1 MSAVSTPFALREGLR
16 LRRMPD
22 PCAVVIFGATGDLTH
37 SKLMPALYA
46 LARLGMVPSNLAIV
60 GVARRPKTDE
70 VFRAEM
76 AAAVLGGAART
87 QARAAAGG
95 AGARSRA
102 PAGGGTALWE
112 AFSQGLFYLQAE
124 FHDAEGY
131 ARLRKTLERIDQERG
146 TAGNRLYYLAT
157 APEFYG
163 DIIQQLDRH
172 GLVERTA
179 GGARGDGRRPWTRVV
194 VEKPFGR
201 DTRSAQALNRSLL
214 RVFREGQI
222 YRIDH
227 YLGKETVQN
236 ILVFRFANGIF
247 EPLWNQQ
254 HIDHV
259 QITVAESG
267 GVEGRAGYYETAG
280 VVRDIVQNHMAQL
293 LTLVAMEPPVAFE
306 PDQVRDEKVKVLRA
320 ARRLTPDDVRSEI
333 VMGQYAAGVIGGEDV
348 PGYRAEPRVAP
359 ESRTPTFTAMR
370 VFLDNWRWA
379 GVPFYLRT
387 GKRLPKRATEI
398 AVQFKAAPL
407 PLFTEGGREPNL
419 LTLNI
424 QPDEGISLRFTA
436 KAPGTAMTLRP
447 VNMGFQYGTA
457 FGGEEMTAY
466 ERLLLDCMLGD
477 PTLFTRRD
485 EVEAA
490 WELFEPLLTWWDKS
504 EPAPEPALYEA
515 GTWGPEAARTL
526 IERDGRRWRRL

>member
-1 MSAVSTPFALREGLR
+1 MSTVSTPFALREGLR

-37 SKLMPALYA
+37 KKLMPSLYT
-46 LARLGMVPSNLAIV
+46 LARLGMIPPNLAIV

-76 AAAVLGGAART
+76 AEAILGAA
-87 QARAAAGG
+87 ADGG
-95 AGARSRA
+95 K
-102 PAGGGTALWE
+102 PALWD
-112 AFSQGLFYLQAE
+112 AFAQGLFYVQAE

-131 ARLRKTLERIDQERG
+131 ARLRATLDRVDQERG

-172 GLVERTA
+172 GLVERA
-179 GGARGDGRRPWTRVV
+179 GPTRAGGDGRRPWTRVV

-201 DTRSAQALNRSLL
+201 DLKSAQALNRTLL

-247 EPLWNQQ
+247 EPLWNQ
-254 HIDHV
+254 HFIDHV

-267 GVEGRAGYYETAG
+267 GVEERAGYYETAG
-280 VVRDIVQNHMAQL
+280 VVRDIMQNHMVQL
-293 LTLVAMEPPVAFE
+293 LTLVAMEAPVAFE

-320 ARRLTPDDVRSEI
+320 ARRFTPDDVQSE
-333 VMGQYAAGVIGGEDV
+333 VVLAQYAAGVVGGEEV

-359 ESRTPTFTAMR
+359 ASRAPTFAAMR
-370 VFLDNWRWA
+370 LFLDSWRWA

-398 AVQFKAAPL
+398 AVQFKQAPL
-407 PLFTEGGREPNL
+407 PLFSEGGREPNL

-424 QPDEGISLRFTA
+424 QPDEGIALRFIA
-436 KAPGTAMTLRP
+436 KAPGTAMSLRP

-457 FGGEEMTAY
+457 FGGEELTAY

-485 EVEAA
+485 EVESA
-490 WELFEPLLTWWDKS
+490 WELLEPVLTWSEKS
-504 EPAPEPALYEA
+504 DPPPPVVTYEA
-515 GTWGPEAARTL
+515 GTWGPDAARQI

>member
-1 MSAVSTPFALREGLR
+1 MSTVSTPFALREGLR

-37 SKLMPALYA
+37 KKLMPSLYT
-46 LARLGMVPSNLAIV
+46 LARLGMIPPNLAIV

-76 AAAVLGGAART
+76 AEAILGAA
-87 QARAAAGG
+87 ADGG
-95 AGARSRA
+95 R
-102 PAGGGTALWE
+102 PALWD
-112 AFSQGLFYLQAE
+112 AFAQGLFYVQAE

-131 ARLRKTLERIDQERG
+131 ARLRATLDRVDQERG

-172 GLVERTA
+172 GLVERA
-179 GGARGDGRRPWTRVV
+179 GPTRAGGDGRRPWTRVV

-201 DTRSAQALNRSLL
+201 DLKSAQALNRTLL

-247 EPLWNQQ
+247 EPLWNQ
-254 HIDHV
+254 HFIDHV

-267 GVEGRAGYYETAG
+267 GVEERAGYYETAG
-280 VVRDIVQNHMAQL
+280 VVRDIMQNHMVQL
-293 LTLVAMEPPVAFE
+293 LTLVAMEAPVAFE

-320 ARRLTPDDVRSEI
+320 ARRFTPDDVQSE
-333 VMGQYAAGVIGGEDV
+333 VVLAQYAAGVVGGEEV

-359 ESRTPTFTAMR
+359 ASRAPTFAAMR
-370 VFLDNWRWA
+370 LFLDSWRWA

-398 AVQFKAAPL
+398 AVQFKQAPL
-407 PLFTEGGREPNL
+407 PLFSEGGREPNL

-424 QPDEGISLRFTA
+424 QPDEGIALRFIA
-436 KAPGTAMTLRP
+436 KAPGTAMSLRP

-457 FGGEEMTAY
+457 FGGEELTAY

-485 EVEAA
+485 EVESA
-490 WELFEPLLTWWDKS
+490 WELLEPVLTWSEKS
-504 EPAPEPALYEA
+504 DPPPPVVTYEA
-515 GTWGPEAARTL
+515 GTWGPDAARQI

>member
-1 MSAVSTPFALREGLR
+1 MDAVSTPFALREGLR
-16 LRRMPD
+16 LRRTPD

-37 SKLMPALYA
+37 KKLMPALFT
-46 LARLGMVPSNLAIV
+46 LARLGMIPPNLAV
-60 GVARRPKTDE
+60 LGVARRTKTDAA
-70 VFRAEM
+70 FREEM
-76 AAAVLGGAART
+76 AQAVAGAGP
-87 QARAAAGG
+87 AAAGA
-95 AGARSRA
+95 AGTH
-102 PAGGGTALWE
+102 GLWD
-112 AFSQGLFYLQAE
+112 AFAQGLYYVQGE
-124 FHDAEGY
+124 FHDPEGY
-131 ARLRKTLERIDQERG
+131 ARLRAALERADQERG

-157 APEFYG
+157 APEFYT

-172 GLVERTA
+172 GLVERGSPR
-179 GGARGDGRRPWTRVV
+179 GGEGRRPWTRVV

-201 DTRSAQALNRSLL
+201 DLRSAQALNRALL

-247 EPLWNQQ
+247 EPLWNQ
-254 HIDHV
+254 HFIDHV

-267 GVEGRAGYYETAG
+267 GVDERAGYYETAG
-280 VVRDIVQNHMAQL
+280 VVRDIVQNHMIQL
-293 LTLVAMEPPVAFE
+293 LTLATMEAPVAFE

-320 ARRLTPDDVRSEI
+320 ARRLSPEELGAEV
-333 VMGQYAAGVIGGEDV
+333 VLGQYAAGVVGGEDV
-348 PGYRAEPRVAP
+348 VGYRSEARVAP
-359 ESRTPTFTAMR
+359 ASRTPTFLAMR
-370 VFLDNWRWA
+370 LFLDNWRWA

-398 AVQFKAAPL
+398 AVQFKQAPL
-407 PLFTEGGREPNL
+407 PLFREGGREPNL

-424 QPDEGISLRFTA
+424 QPDEGISLRFIA
-436 KAPGTAMTLRP
+436 KAPGTAMSLRP

-457 FGGEEMTAY
+457 FGGEELTAY

-477 PTLFTRRD
+477 QTLFTRRD
-485 EVEAA
+485 EVESA
-490 WELFEPLLTWWDKS
+490 WELFEPILAWWDKS
-504 EPAPEPALYEA
+504 DPPAPALPYEA
-515 GTWGPEAARTL
+515 GTWGPDAARML

>member
-1 MSAVSTPFALREGLR
+1 MSTVSTPVALREGSR
-16 LRRMPD
+16 VRRMPD
-22 PCAVVIFGATGDLTH
+22 PCVVVIFGATGDLTQK
-37 SKLMPALYA
+37 KLMPSLYT
-46 LARLGMVPSNLAIV
+46 LARLGMIPPNLAIV

-70 VFRAEM
+70 VFRTEM
-76 AAAVLGGAART
+76 AAAVLGA
-87 QARAAAGG
+87 QAN
-95 AGARSRA
+95 
-102 PAGGGTALWE
+102 PLWE
-112 AFSQGLFYLQAE
+112 AFAKGLFYVQAE
-124 FHDAEGY
+124 FHDPEGY
-131 ARLRKTLERIDQERG
+131 ERLRTTLERVDQERG

-172 GLVERTA
+172 GLVDRSPPSR
-179 GGARGDGRRPWTRVV
+179 GGDSRRPWTRVV

-201 DTRSAQALNRSLL
+201 DLRSAQSLNRALL

-247 EPLWNQQ
+247 EPLWNQ
-254 HIDHV
+254 HFIDHV

-267 GVEGRAGYYETAG
+267 GVEERAGYYETAG
-280 VVRDIVQNHMAQL
+280 VVRDIVQNHMMQL
-293 LTLVAMEPPVAFE
+293 LTLVAMEAPVAFE

-320 ARRLTPDDVRSEI
+320 ARRFTPEDVHTEG
-333 VMGQYAAGVIGGEDV
+333 VLGQYAAGVVGGEEV
-348 PGYRAEPRVAP
+348 PGYRSEPRVAAT
-359 ESRTPTFTAMR
+359 SRTPTFVAMR
-370 VFLDNWRWA
+370 LFLDSWRWA

-398 AVQFKAAPL
+398 AVQFKQAPL
-407 PLFTEGGREPNL
+407 PLFAGGGREPNL

-424 QPDEGISLRFTA
+424 QPDEGILLRFIA
-436 KAPGTAMTLRP
+436 KAPGTAMSLRP
-447 VNMGFQYGTA
+447 VNMGFRYGTA
-457 FGGEEMTAY
+457 FGGEELTAY

-485 EVEAA
+485 EVESA
-490 WELFEPLLTWWDKS
+490 WELLEPLLTWWDKS
-504 EPAPEPALYEA
+504 EPPPPVLPYDA
-515 GTWGPEAARTL
+515 GTWGPDAARTL
-526 IERDGRRWRRL
+526 IERDGRKWHLL

>member
-1 MSAVSTPFALREGLR
+1 MSTVSTPFALREGLR
-16 LRRMPD
+16 LRRTPD
-22 PCAVVIFGATGDLTH
+22 PCAVVIFGATGDLTQK
-37 SKLMPALYA
+37 KLMPSLYT
-46 LARLGMVPSNLAIV
+46 LARLGMIPPNLAIV

-76 AAAVLGGAART
+76 AEAILGAAPDTGR
-87 QARAAAGG
+87 R
-95 AGARSRA
+95 
-102 PAGGGTALWE
+102 ALWD
-112 AFSQGLFYLQAE
+112 AFAQGLFYVQAE

-131 ARLRKTLERIDQERG
+131 ARLRATLERVDQERG

-172 GLVERTA
+172 GLVERA
-179 GGARGDGRRPWTRVV
+179 GSSRGDGRRPWTRVV

-201 DTRSAQALNRSLL
+201 DLKSAQALNRTLL

-247 EPLWNQQ
+247 EPLWNQ
-254 HIDHV
+254 HYIDHV

-267 GVEGRAGYYETAG
+267 GVEERAGYYETAG
-280 VVRDIVQNHMAQL
+280 VVRDIVQNHMVQL
-293 LTLVAMEPPVAFE
+293 LTLVAMEAPVAFE

-320 ARRLTPDDVRSEI
+320 ARRFTPDDVQSE
-333 VMGQYAAGVIGGEDV
+333 VVLGQYAAGVVGGEDV

-359 ESRTPTFTAMR
+359 ASRTPTFATMR
-370 VFLDNWRWA
+370 LFLDSWRWA

-398 AVQFKAAPL
+398 AVQFKQAPL
-407 PLFTEGGREPNL
+407 PLFPEGGREPNL

-424 QPDEGISLRFTA
+424 QPDEGIALRFIA
-436 KAPGTAMTLRP
+436 KAPGTAMSLRP

-457 FGGEEMTAY
+457 FGGEELTAY

-485 EVEAA
+485 EVESA
-490 WELFEPLLTWWDKS
+490 WELLEPVLAWWEKS
-504 EPAPEPALYEA
+504 DPPPPVVLYEA
-515 GTWGPEAARTL
+515 GTWGPDTARRV

>member
-1 MSAVSTPFALREGLR
+1 MDAVSTPFALREGLR

-37 SKLMPALYA
+37 KKLMPALYT
-46 LARLGMVPSNLAIV
+46 LARLGMIPPNLAV
-60 GVARRPKTDE
+60 LGVARRPKTDA
-70 VFRAEM
+70 VFREEM
-76 AAAVLGGAART
+76 AQAVSRGAAST
-87 QARAAAGG
+87 PVGAAA
-95 AGARSRA
+95 
-102 PAGGGTALWE
+102 PALWD
-112 AFSQGLFYLQAE
+112 AFARGLYYVQAE
-124 FHDAEGY
+124 FHDPEGY
-131 ARLRKTLERIDQERG
+131 ARLRAALERVDQERG

-157 APEFYG
+157 APEFYA

-172 GLVERTA
+172 SLVER
-179 GGARGDGRRPWTRVV
+179 GSPRGDGRRPWTRIV

-201 DTRSAQALNRSLL
+201 DLRSAQALNRSLL

-247 EPLWNQQ
+247 EPLWNQ
-254 HIDHV
+254 HFIDHV

-267 GVEGRAGYYETAG
+267 GVEERAGYYETAG
-280 VVRDIVQNHMAQL
+280 VVRDIVQNHMMQL
-293 LTLVAMEPPVAFE
+293 LTLATMEAPVAFE

-320 ARRLTPDDVRSEI
+320 ARRLSPDDLQSE
-333 VMGQYAAGVIGGEDV
+333 VVLGQYAAGVVGGEEV
-348 PGYRAEPRVAP
+348 TGYRSEPRVAP
-359 ESRTPTFTAMR
+359 ASRTPTFMAMR
-370 VFLDNWRWA
+370 LFLDNWRWA

-398 AVQFKAAPL
+398 AVQFKQAPL
-407 PLFTEGGREPNL
+407 PLFREGGREPNL

-424 QPDEGISLRFTA
+424 QPDEGISLRFIA
-436 KAPGTAMTLRP
+436 KAPGTAMSLRP
-447 VNMGFQYGTA
+447 VHMGFQYGSA
-457 FGGEEMTAY
+457 FGGEELSAY

-477 PTLFTRRD
+477 QTLFTRRD

-490 WELFEPLLTWWDKS
+490 WELFDPLLTWWDKTD
-504 EPAPEPALYEA
+504 PPPPVLPYEA
-515 GTWGPEAARTL
+515 GTWGPDAAQML

>member
-1 MSAVSTPFALREGLR
+1 MSTVSTPFALREGLR
-16 LRRMPD
+16 LRRTPD
-22 PCAVVIFGATGDLTH
+22 PCAVVIFGATGDLTQK
-37 SKLMPALYA
+37 KLMPSLYT
-46 LARLGMVPSNLAIV
+46 LARLGMIPPNLAIV

-76 AAAVLGGAART
+76 AEAILGATPDAGR
-87 QARAAAGG
+87 RA
-95 AGARSRA
+95 
-102 PAGGGTALWE
+102 LLD
-112 AFSQGLFYLQAE
+112 AFAQGLFYVQAE

-131 ARLRKTLERIDQERG
+131 ARLRATLERVDQERG

-172 GLVERTA
+172 GLVDRA
-179 GGARGDGRRPWTRVV
+179 GSSRGDGRRPWTRVV

-201 DTRSAQALNRSLL
+201 DLKSAQALNRTLL

-247 EPLWNQQ
+247 EPLWNQ
-254 HIDHV
+254 HYIDHV

-267 GVEGRAGYYETAG
+267 GVEERAGYYETAG
-280 VVRDIVQNHMAQL
+280 VVRDIVQNHMVQL
-293 LTLVAMEPPVAFE
+293 LTLVAMEAPVAFE

-320 ARRLTPDDVRSEI
+320 ARRFTPDDVQSE
-333 VMGQYAAGVIGGEDV
+333 VVLGQYAAGVVGGEDV

-359 ESRTPTFTAMR
+359 ASRTPTFAAMR
-370 VFLDNWRWA
+370 LFLDSWRWA

-398 AVQFKAAPL
+398 AVQFKQAPL
-407 PLFTEGGREPNL
+407 PLFPEGGREPNL

-424 QPDEGISLRFTA
+424 QPDEGIALRFIA
-436 KAPGTAMTLRP
+436 KAPGTAMSLRP

-457 FGGEEMTAY
+457 FGGEELTAY

-485 EVEAA
+485 EVESA
-490 WELFEPLLTWWDKS
+490 WELFEPVLASWEKS
-504 EPAPEPALYEA
+504 DPPPPVVLYEA
-515 GTWGPEAARTL
+515 GTWGPDTARKI

>member
-1 MSAVSTPFALREGLR
+1 MSTASSQFALREGLR
-16 LRRMPD
+16 LRRIPD

-37 SKLMPALYA
+37 SKLMPSLYT
-46 LARLGMVPSNLAIV
+46 LARLGMVPPNLTIV

-70 VFRAEM
+70 SFRAEM
-76 AAAVLGGAART
+76 AQAILGPSADGDK
-87 QARAAAGG
+87 
-95 AGARSRA
+95 A
-102 PAGGGTALWE
+102 PLWE
-112 AFSQGLFYLQAE
+112 GFAQGLFYVQAE
-124 FHDAEGY
+124 FHDPQGY
-131 ARLRKTLERIDQERG
+131 ERLRAVLERADQERG
-146 TAGNRLYYLAT
+146 TSGNRLYYLAT

-163 DIIQQLDRH
+163 DIVQQLDRH
-172 GLVERTA
+172 GLVERGSTR
-179 GGARGDGRRPWTRVV
+179 GGGDGRRPWTRVI

-201 DTRSAQALNRSLL
+201 DTKSAEALNRTLL

-247 EPLWNQQ
+247 EPLWNQ
-254 HIDHV
+254 HYIDHV

-267 GVEGRAGYYETAG
+267 GVEDRAGYYETAG
-280 VVRDIVQNHMAQL
+280 VVRDIVQNHMVQL
-293 LTLVAMEPPVAFE
+293 LTLVAMEAPVAFE
-306 PDQVRDEKVKVLRA
+306 ADEVRDEKVKVLRA
-320 ARRLTPDDVRSEI
+320 ARRLTPDDVRSE
-333 VMGQYAAGVIGGEDV
+333 VALGQYTAGVVGGREA

-359 ESRTPTFTAMR
+359 DSRTPTFVAMR
-370 VFLDNWRWA
+370 LFLDNWRWA
-379 GVPFYLRT
+379 SVPFYLRT

-407 PLFTEGGREPNL
+407 PLFSDGGREPNL
-419 LTLNI
+419 LSLNI
-424 QPDEGISLRFTA
+424 QPDEGIALRFIA
-436 KAPGTAMTLRP
+436 KAPGTAMSLRP

-457 FGGEEMTAY
+457 FGGEELTAY

-490 WELFEPLLTWWDKS
+490 WQLFEPLLTWWDKS
-504 EPAPEPALYEA
+504 DPPPPVLPYEA
-515 GTWGPEAARTL
+515 GTWGPDAARAI

>member
-1 MSAVSTPFALREGLR
+1 MDAVSMPFALREGLR

-37 SKLMPALYA
+37 KKLMPALFT
-46 LARLGMVPSNLAIV
+46 LARLGMIPSNLAVV

-70 VFRAEM
+70 VFRTEM
-76 AAAVLGGAART
+76 ADAVAPP
-87 QARAAAGG
+87 
-95 AGARSRA
+95 AGAR
-102 PAGGGTALWE
+102 GLWHGF
-112 AFSQGLFYLQAE
+112 AQGLYYVQAE
-124 FHDAEGY
+124 FHDAAGY
-131 ARLRKTLERIDQERG
+131 ARLRETLERIDQERG
-146 TAGNRLYYLAT
+146 TAGNRLFYLAT

-172 GLVERTA
+172 GMVERS
-179 GGARGDGRRPWTRVV
+179 GSGRGDGRRASSWTRVV

-201 DTRSAQALNRSLL
+201 DLKSAQALNRALL
-214 RVFREGQI
+214 RVFREGQV

-247 EPLWNQQ
+247 EPLWNQ
-254 HIDHV
+254 HFIDHV

-267 GVEGRAGYYETAG
+267 GVDERAGYYETAG
-280 VVRDIVQNHMAQL
+280 VLRDIVQNHMIQL
-293 LTLVAMEPPVAFE
+293 LTLATMEAPVAFE

-320 ARRLTPDDVRSEI
+320 ARRLEEGDVAAHV
-333 VMGQYAAGVIGGEDV
+333 VMGQYAAGVVGGQEA
-348 PGYRAEPRVAP
+348 PGYRSEPRVAAD
-359 ESRTPTFTAMR
+359 SRTPTFFATR
-370 VFLDNWRWA
+370 LYLDNWRWA

-387 GKRLPKRATEI
+387 GKRLPKRTTEI
-398 AVQFKAAPL
+398 AVQFKQAPL
-407 PLFTEGGREPNL
+407 PLFSDGGGEPNL

-424 QPDEGISLRFTA
+424 QPDEGISLRFIA

-457 FGGEEMTAY
+457 FGGEELTAY

-485 EVEAA
+485 EVESA
-490 WELFEPLLTWWDKS
+490 WELFDPLLSWWEKS
-504 EPAPEPALYEA
+504 DPAPPLVTYEA
-515 GTWGPEAARTL
+515 GTWGPDAARTL

>member
-1 MSAVSTPFALREGLR
+1 MSTVSTPFALREGLR

-22 PCAVVIFGATGDLTH
+22 PCAVVIFGATGDLTQK
-37 SKLMPALYA
+37 KLMPSLYT
-46 LARLGMVPSNLAIV
+46 LARLGMIPPNVAIL

-70 VFRAEM
+70 AFRSEM
-76 AAAVLGGAART
+76 AEAILG
-87 QARAAAGG
+87 AAAG
-95 AGARSRA
+95 AAK
-102 PAGGGTALWE
+102 PALWD
-112 AFSQGLFYLQAE
+112 AFAQGLFYVQAE

-131 ARLRKTLERIDQERG
+131 TRLRAALERVDQERG

-163 DIIQQLDRH
+163 DIIQQLERH
-172 GLVERTA
+172 GLVERA
-179 GGARGDGRRPWTRVV
+179 GPTRGAGDGRRPWTRVV

-201 DTRSAQALNRSLL
+201 DLKSAQALNRALL

-247 EPLWNQQ
+247 EPLWNQ
-254 HIDHV
+254 HFIDHV

-267 GVEGRAGYYETAG
+267 GVEERAGYYETAG
-280 VVRDIVQNHMAQL
+280 VVRDIVQNHMVQL
-293 LTLVAMEPPVAFE
+293 LTLVAMEAPVAFD

-320 ARRLTPDDVRSEI
+320 ARRLTQDDVQSE
-333 VMGQYAAGVIGGEDV
+333 VVLGQYAAGVVGGEEV
-348 PGYRAEPRVAP
+348 PGYRSEPRVAP
-359 ESRTPTFTAMR
+359 ASRTPTFAAMR
-370 VFLDNWRWA
+370 LFLDNWRWA

-398 AVQFKAAPL
+398 AVQFKQAPL
-407 PLFTEGGREPNL
+407 PLFPEGGREPNL

-424 QPDEGISLRFTA
+424 QPDEGIALRFIA
-436 KAPGTAMTLRP
+436 KAPGTAMSLRP
-447 VNMGFQYGTA
+447 VNMGFQYGAA
-457 FGGEEMTAY
+457 FGGEELTAY

-485 EVEAA
+485 EVESA
-490 WELFEPLLTWWDKS
+490 WELLEPLLTWWDKS
-504 EPAPEPALYEA
+504 DPPPPVVSYEA
-515 GTWGPEAARTL
+515 GTWGPDAARAV

>member
-1 MSAVSTPFALREGLR
+1 MSTVSTPFALREGLR
-16 LRRMPD
+16 LRRTPD
-22 PCAVVIFGATGDLTH
+22 PCAVVIFGATGDLTQK
-37 SKLMPALYA
+37 KLMPSLYT
-46 LARLGMVPSNLAIV
+46 LARLGMIPPNLAIV
-60 GVARRPKTDE
+60 GVARRPKTDG

-76 AAAVLGGAART
+76 AEAIL
-87 QARAAAGG
+87 
-95 AGARSRA
+95 
-102 PAGGGTALWE
+102 GTAPDTGGRALWD
-112 AFSQGLFYLQAE
+112 AFAQGLFYVQAE

-131 ARLRKTLERIDQERG
+131 ARLRATLERVDQERG

-172 GLVERTA
+172 GLVERA
-179 GGARGDGRRPWTRVV
+179 GSSRGDGRRPWTRVV

-201 DTRSAQALNRSLL
+201 DLKSAQALNRTLL

-247 EPLWNQQ
+247 EPLWNQ
-254 HIDHV
+254 HYIDHV

-267 GVEGRAGYYETAG
+267 GVEERAGYYETAG
-280 VVRDIVQNHMAQL
+280 VVRDIVQNHMVQL
-293 LTLVAMEPPVAFE
+293 LTLVAMEAPVAFE

-320 ARRLTPDDVRSEI
+320 ARRFPPDDVQSE
-333 VMGQYAAGVIGGEDV
+333 VVLGQYAAGVVGGEDV

-359 ESRTPTFTAMR
+359 ASRTPTFATMR
-370 VFLDNWRWA
+370 LFLDSWRWA

-398 AVQFKAAPL
+398 AVQFKQAPL
-407 PLFTEGGREPNL
+407 PLFPEGGREPNL

-424 QPDEGISLRFTA
+424 QPDEGIALRFIA
-436 KAPGTAMTLRP
+436 KAPGTAMSLRP

-457 FGGEEMTAY
+457 FGGEELTAY

-485 EVEAA
+485 EVESA
-490 WELFEPLLTWWDKS
+490 WELLEPVLAWWEKS
-504 EPAPEPALYEA
+504 DPPPPVVLYEA
-515 GTWGPEAARTL
+515 GTWGPDTARRI

>member
-1 MSAVSTPFALREGLR
+1 MSTVSTPFALREGLR
-16 LRRMPD
+16 LRRVPD

-37 SKLMPALYA
+37 KKLMPSLYT
-46 LARLGMVPSNLAIV
+46 LARLGMIPPNLAIV

-70 VFRAEM
+70 VFRHEM
-76 AAAVLGGAART
+76 AQAVLGAEA
-87 QARAAAGG
+87 G
-95 AGARSRA
+95 AGRS
-102 PAGGGTALWE
+102 GLWDGF
-112 AFSQGLFYLQAE
+112 AQGLFYVQAE
-124 FHDAEGY
+124 FHDPEGY
-131 ARLRKTLERIDQERG
+131 ARLRATLERVDQERG

-172 GLVERTA
+172 GLVERP
-179 GGARGDGRRPWTRVV
+179 GSGRGDGRRPWTRVV

-201 DTRSAQALNRSLL
+201 DLRSAQALNRALL

-247 EPLWNQQ
+247 EPLWNQ
-254 HIDHV
+254 HFIDHV

-267 GVEGRAGYYETAG
+267 GVDERAGYYETAG
-280 VVRDIVQNHMAQL
+280 VVRDIVQNHMVQL
-293 LTLVAMEPPVAFE
+293 LTLVAMEAPVAFE

-320 ARRLTPDDVRSEI
+320 ARRFTPDDVQSEA
-333 VMGQYAAGVIGGEDV
+333 VLGQYAAGVVGGEEV
-348 PGYRAEPRVAP
+348 AGYRSEPRVAAA
-359 ESRTPTFTAMR
+359 SRAPTFAAMR
-370 VFLDNWRWA
+370 LFLDSWRWA

-398 AVQFKAAPL
+398 AVQFKQAPL
-407 PLFTEGGREPNL
+407 PLFSDGGREPNL

-424 QPDEGISLRFTA
+424 QPDEGISLRFIA
-436 KAPGTAMTLRP
+436 KAPGTAMSLRP

-457 FGGEEMTAY
+457 FGGEELTAY

-485 EVEAA
+485 EVESA
-490 WELFEPLLTWWDKS
+490 WELLEPLLTWWEKS
-504 EPAPEPALYEA
+504 EPPPTVLEYEA
-515 GTWGPEAARTL
+515 GTWGPDAARTL